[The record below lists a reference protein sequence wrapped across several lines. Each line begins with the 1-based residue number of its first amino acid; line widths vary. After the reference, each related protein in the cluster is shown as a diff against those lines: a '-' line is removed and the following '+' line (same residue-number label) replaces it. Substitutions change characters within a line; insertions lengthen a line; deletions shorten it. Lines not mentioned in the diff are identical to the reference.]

1 MKYRV
6 TSQERGHARLE
17 ALDGSGV
24 GGVVGLPTDL
34 RPGQVVE
41 VDRIGEVGC
50 RVEVDGSAFRW
61 AEGGWGKVTLCG
73 RLATKGE
80 AHRG

>member
-24 GGVVGLPTDL
+24 GGIVGLPVDL

-41 VDRIGEVGC
+41 VDRIGKVGC
-50 RVEVDGSAFRW
+50 RVDVDGSAFRW
-61 AEGGWGKVTLCG
+61 AENGSWRKLTLCG
-73 RLATKGE
+73 RLATWGE
-80 AHRG
+80 AG